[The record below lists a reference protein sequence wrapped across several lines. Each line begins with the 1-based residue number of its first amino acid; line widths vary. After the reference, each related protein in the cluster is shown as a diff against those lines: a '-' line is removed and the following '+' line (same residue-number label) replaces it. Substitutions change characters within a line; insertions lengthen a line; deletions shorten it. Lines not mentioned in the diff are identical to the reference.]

1 MDKTGVMLY
10 ILGSIKVWIISEKV
24 IDGILCY
31 KREWYLSLIPIAS
44 AGNKEV
50 IAKYMA
56 RKALA
61 RVRYLLLD

>member
-1 MDKTGVMLY
+1 MLS
-10 ILGSIKVWIISEKV
+10 SIKAQIISEEV
-24 IDGILCY
+24 IDGVLCY
-31 KREWYLSLIPIAS
+31 KREWYSSLIPIAS

-56 RKALA
+56 RKALV